1 MFWNLDSPR
10 ELHNILRTM
19 PPNDAKRLPPSY
31 RRKALAQL
39 SKSRLSEIT
48 EHFDLDVGD
57 RRVLDNH
64 INALVRSRIVE
75 FNQILELLSQKELK
89 TICEALGLDPGGREK
104 ALLVER
110 ILSGASGTPSGEQEP
125 SEEGN
130 KPLSDVLVFKES
142 TDVKV
147 LAPRQDSKRIFIIY
161 GRNHKAVSE
170 LKKFLN
176 ALGLRDWTFDQVSFE
191 LGPNPVI
198 SDIVR
203 RGVSGAQ
210 AVIALFT
217 PDEYVSLEP
226 MLRFSSDD
234 DKEVRR
240 WQPRP
245 NVLYEAGLAMG
256 MNKEGTLFVTIGKVD
271 LPSDLDGI
279 HRIRL
284 NNSNES
290 RHLLRK
296 RLEAAGCEIDTGS
309 SIEWLSPAVGGDFEL
324 AVVPHA
330 THRDP
335 FEAAQSKPEGA

>member
-1 MFWNLDSPR
+1 
-10 ELHNILRTM
+10 M
-19 PPNDAKRLPPSY
+19 PPNDAKRLPPAY
-31 RRKALAQL
+31 RRKALGQL

-48 EHFDLDVGD
+48 EHFELDVGD
-57 RRVLDNH
+57 RRVVDNH
-64 INALVRSRIVE
+64 INALVRSRLVE
-75 FNQILELLSQKELK
+75 FNQILEMLNREELK
-89 TICEALGLDPGGREK
+89 LICKALGLDPGGREI
-104 ALLVER
+104 APLIER
-110 ILSGASGTPSGEQEP
+110 ILSGAAGAPVGEQDP
-125 SEEGN
+125 SEEGIEPPSE
-130 KPLSDVLVFKES
+130 PLVKES
-142 TDVKV
+142 TKVKV
-147 LAPRQDSKRIFIIY
+147 LVPRQDSKRIFIIH

-176 ALGLRDWTFDQVSFE
+176 ALGLRDWTFEQVSFE

-226 MLRFSSDD
+226 ALRFSSDE
-234 DKEVRR
+234 DKEIRR

-245 NVLYEAGLAMG
+245 NVIYEAGLAMG
-256 MNKEGTLFVTIGKVD
+256 MNKEGTLFVTVGKVD

-284 NNSNES
+284 TNSNES
-290 RHLLRK
+290 RHLLRR
-296 RLEAAGCEIDTGS
+296 RLEAAGCEIDTGPGS
-309 SIEWLSPAVGGDFEL
+309 SIEWLSPAVGGDFDL

-330 THRDP
+330 AHRDP
-335 FEAAQSKPEGA
+335 FEAAQSKHEGA